1 MMASFRGIG
10 NTFLRFSSL
19 NPYLLSSQLIFC
31 RGIASTLFVKG
42 GKKEM
47 NSSSLD
53 EDLFIFQKT
62 DSRLEF
68 QFQTEVELPFPHLF
82 PSDKNYWHQTY
93 KDRFSSIGISFS
105 TTEKTLAEAFSQF
118 GEVVEAKII
127 MDKRKLRPKGFA
139 YVTFTREDEA
149 EKALTEMNG
158 KVVDG
163 RTVLVDYAM

>member
-1 MMASFRGIG
+1 MMASFRGISD
-10 NTFLRFSSL
+10 TFLRFSSL

-31 RGIASTLFVKG
+31 RGIASTLFVK
-42 GKKEM
+42 
-47 NSSSLD
+47 
-53 EDLFIFQKT
+53 
-62 DSRLEF
+62 
-68 QFQTEVELPFPHLF
+68 
-82 PSDKNYWHQTY
+82 
-93 KDRFSSIGISFS
+93 GISFS